1 MVLSSF
7 FKCSVHT
14 GYAPL
19 RRMVTSK
26 NALEYVTSFYNTLRS
41 TLKHF
46 VNSPKSTEILKEA
59 LATLER
65 NEVHILNWGSTRICG
80 FLDGCKRSSEILV
93 PFLDTV
99 VVANIQAEQK
109 SFLLTA
115 KALFLLELFA
125 DLHPIFANEYVH
137 HVDSDSILVCEVTA
151 VAEAIF
157 ERFTDLDTLPTPK
170 SVAFLKFGC

>member
-59 LATLER
+59 LATLEM
-65 NEVHILNWGSTRICG
+65 NEVHILNWGSTRIFG

-93 PFLDTV
+93 PFLDTATV

-109 SFLLTA
+109 SFLLTL
-115 KALFLLELFA
+115 KLCFFSSSLQ
-125 DLHPIFANEYVH
+125 
-137 HVDSDSILVCEVTA
+137 
-151 VAEAIF
+151 
-157 ERFTDLDTLPTPK
+157 TLSP
-170 SVAFLKFGC
+170 SC